1 MNDFPFSPAVDHLID
16 LALTEDL
23 CCGDLTS
30 DSLFSA
36 DSTTRGVLLA
46 KEPMVIAGLGV
57 FHRVYFKLDDRVE
70 IVPKAADSDHVPS
83 GTGIATLNGPTRSVL
98 RGERVALN
106 FIRHLSG
113 VATTTAHYVELLGT
127 DGPRI
132 VDTRKTT
139 PGFRELEKYAVR
151 QGGGFNHRFNLGAA
165 VMIKD
170 NHIAAVGSITEA
182 VHTCRAA
189 IPHTATIEVEITSLD
204 MLEEALTAGADIIM
218 LDNMSDEQMAE
229 AVSRCAGRV
238 ITEASG
244 GITDERLGA
253 LRKVGVD
260 VISSGALTHS
270 SRAADLS
277 LDLEVGSS

>member
-1 MNDFPFSPAVDHLID
+1 MNEFPFSPAVDQLID

-23 CCGDLTS
+23 CCGDLTT

-36 DSTTRGVLLA
+36 ESTTRGVLLA
-46 KEPMVIAGLGV
+46 KESMVIAGLSV
-57 FHRVYFKLDDRVE
+57 FQRVYAKLDPGVE
-70 IVPKAADSDHVPS
+70 IHPTSADSDQVAA
-83 GTGIATLNGPTRSVL
+83 GTEVAKITGPTRSVL

-113 VATTTAHYVELLGT
+113 VATTTARYAELLGA

-170 NHIAAVGSITEA
+170 NHIAAVGSLTKA
-182 VHTCRAA
+182 VTTCRAA
-189 IPHTATIEVEITSLD
+189 IPHTATIEVEITSLE
-204 MLEEALTAGADIIM
+204 MLDEALEAGADIIM

-229 AVSRCAGRV
+229 AVARCAGRV

-244 GITDERLGA
+244 GITDERLGT
-253 LRKVGVD
+253 LREIGVD

-270 SRAADLS
+270 SKAADLS
-277 LDLEVGSS
+277 LDLEVGVP